1 MSALLR
7 INARYFF
14 LLLLYIQIQIYEVKK
29 MKKTTQ
35 INIRLSDDEYQILKS
50 TADKY
55 SMTLSAFI
63 LSILIPFCIRSN

>member
-1 MSALLR
+1 
-7 INARYFF
+7 
-14 LLLLYIQIQIYEVKK
+14 

-35 INIRLSDDEYQILKS
+35 INIRLSDDEYQILKT

-63 LSILIPFCIRSN
+63 LSILIPFCVRSK